1 MRTPKLRGLGL
12 AAVVLLLSAC
22 STAVMRPVTGAA
34 MADPGGKS
42 LLIFSVL
49 RAEPLLMDTIEFEV
63 TSGSGKTVGKYRHRI
78 DPTDSAEPVAYIL
91 EVPPGKTI
99 ISGVVFRDRRHQA
112 RWVTSEE
119 GPELDIRPGETVYLG
134 RLFVEAIKFVLYDD
148 TGEKRPDAIQISFAD
163 QAETDLGLLGVA
175 SPDSHGLSM
184 RRVPAPNWSGKPFV
198 TVRLEPRSGEEIL
211 RKRWL
216 EDVFCIPT
224 VTDFDPVCK

>member
-1 MRTPKLRGLGL
+1 MRVLGL
-12 AAVVLLLSAC
+12 AAIVLILSGC
-22 STAVMRPVTGAA
+22 STAAIRPVTATA
-34 MADPGGKS
+34 MADPGSKS
-42 LLIFSVL
+42 LLVFSVL
-49 RAEPLLMDTIEFEV
+49 RTEPLLIDTIEFQA
-63 TSGSGKTVGKYRHRI
+63 TGGSGKPVGKYRHRI
-78 DPTDSAEPVAYIL
+78 DPSDSAEPVAYIL

-148 TGEKRPDAIQISFAD
+148 TGEKRPDAIQIGIAD
-163 QAETDLGLLGVA
+163 QAEIDLGLLGVN
-175 SPDSHGLSM
+175 SPDSHALSM
-184 RRVPAPNWSGKPFV
+184 RKVPVPNWSSKPFV

-224 VTDFDPVCK
+224 VTDFDPVCE

>member
-1 MRTPKLRGLGL
+1 MRVLGL
-12 AAVVLLLSAC
+12 AAIVLILSAC
-22 STAVMRPVTGAA
+22 STTAMRPVTATA
-34 MADPGGKS
+34 MADPGSKS
-42 LLIFSVL
+42 LLVFSVL
-49 RAEPLLMDTIEFEV
+49 QSEPLLIDTIEFRTV
-63 TSGSGKTVGKYRHRI
+63 ADSGKSTGKYRHRI
-78 DPTDSAEPVAYIL
+78 DVSDSGESLAYIL

-99 ISGVVFRDRRHQA
+99 IGRLVLRDRRHQA

-148 TGEKRPDAIQISFAD
+148 TGEKRPDAIQIGIAD
-163 QAETDLGLLGVA
+163 QAEIDLGLLGVN
-175 SPDSHGLSM
+175 SPDSHALSM
-184 RRVPAPNWSGKPFV
+184 RKVPVPNWSSKPFV

-224 VTDFDPVCK
+224 VTDFDPVCE